1 MHRLSLADFNPEA
14 FAPENLVPTHSR
26 GLEAAPKADDDG
38 DWGKTRGG
46 EGPDSA
52 GSTRAARPPARADGD
67 VDWRASQPEHREIAP
82 GGGKQQDAADDN
94 WRGTQ
99 RGEADGDT
107 DWRGSAAGPVSRVD
121 EEKPDA
127 ASERVHAGANR
138 GQADGDV
145 DWRGSAA
152 GPVSRPEEKAPDAA
166 SERVHAGANRG
177 LADGDTDWR
186 GSAAGPVSRPE
197 EKAPEEQTTW
207 RGSARGAADRGGW
220 SRDQCAPVSRPAA
233 QMSAAPE
240 RGNADRGGWSRD
252 QCAPVSRPSAQM
264 GAAPERGGSW
274 RGGDG
279 PTSRAAPQACM
290 FFAKGACQRGD
301 NCRYSHD
308 PLVINDFLKQQA
320 ENLQGSGRLQQGDGA
335 PVRMT
340 RQPLK
345 LQGKT
350 VSNNVSA
357 PSSPVGTPTK
367 RNDAVA
373 DKPAAAAKV
382 VAVDDDGFEVVTKG
396 RKARA

>member
-1 MHRLSLADFNPEA
+1 VCVHRLSLADFNPEA

-52 GSTRAARPPARADGD
+52 GPTRAARPPARADGD

-99 RGEADGDT
+99 RGE
-107 DWRGSAAGPVSRVD
+107 
-121 EEKPDA
+121 
-127 ASERVHAGANR
+127 
-138 GQADGDV
+138 
-145 DWRGSAA
+145 
-152 GPVSRPEEKAPDAA
+152 
-166 SERVHAGANRG
+166 
-177 LADGDTDWR
+177 ADGDTDWR

-252 QCAPVSRPSAQM
+252 QCAPVSRPSAQL

>member
-107 DWRGSAAGPVSRVD
+107 DWRGSAAGPVSRAD

-145 DWRGSAA
+145 
-152 GPVSRPEEKAPDAA
+152 
-166 SERVHAGANRG
+166 
-177 LADGDTDWR
+177 DWR

-240 RGNADRGGWSRD
+240 RGNADRGSWSRD

>member
-1 MHRLSLADFNPEA
+1 
-14 FAPENLVPTHSR
+14 
-26 GLEAAPKADDDG
+26 
-38 DWGKTRGG
+38 
-46 EGPDSA
+46 
-52 GSTRAARPPARADGD
+52 
-67 VDWRASQPEHREIAP
+67 
-82 GGGKQQDAADDN
+82 
-94 WRGTQ
+94 
-99 RGEADGDT
+99 
-107 DWRGSAAGPVSRVD
+107 
-121 EEKPDA
+121 
-127 ASERVHAGANR
+127 
-138 GQADGDV
+138 
-145 DWRGSAA
+145 
-152 GPVSRPEEKAPDAA
+152 
-166 SERVHAGANRG
+166 
-177 LADGDTDWR
+177 
-186 GSAAGPVSRPE
+186 
-197 EKAPEEQTTW
+197 
-207 RGSARGAADRGGW
+207 
-220 SRDQCAPVSRPAA
+220 
-233 QMSAAPE
+233 
-240 RGNADRGGWSRD
+240 
-252 QCAPVSRPSAQM
+252 
-264 GAAPERGGSW
+264 
-274 RGGDG
+274 
-279 PTSRAAPQACM
+279 M